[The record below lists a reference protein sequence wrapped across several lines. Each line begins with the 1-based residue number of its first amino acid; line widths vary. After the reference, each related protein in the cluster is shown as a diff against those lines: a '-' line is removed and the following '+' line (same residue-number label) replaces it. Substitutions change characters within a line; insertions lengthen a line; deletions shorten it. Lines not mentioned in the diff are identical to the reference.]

1 MFFLDRPNS
10 DKPTYVFIQLTL
22 SDGLFKRSLSIK
34 LLPAHWSQSRE
45 RAEIANLDSA
55 TVENNK
61 SINTLIGKLETFIE
75 GRQRDARYNEN
86 HLTKAELSKRIEDLT
101 GKKRSIKGTGF
112 YIRCRSVIEDMSSG
126 KLLTWRGKKFS
137 AGTIKNYN
145 QSLNTIELYDPKI
158 RFEQITMDFY
168 RGFIKHCNDKDF
180 SLNYIGQHIKNLRC
194 LMKETFKA
202 GYHNNKIYLDEDFAV
217 IQEET
222 DDISLDQAELDIIYN
237 KRLIDPAQD
246 LARDWFIIDCY
257 TGLRVGDIQ
266 LLEGINFSKDYMQ
279 LVNNKTGVKVM
290 VPLRSEIKA
299 ILKKWKGLPPKITDV
314 EINRRI
320 KEVCELC
327 KINGTVLYFLT
338 KGGKRRDF
346 YLKKYEM
353 VSNHTARRSFI
364 TNLLNLAVP
373 DNQVMQLAGIKKH
386 STLMRY
392 KKTKPEQNAEIMK
405 GHEFFR

>member
-1 MFFLDRPNS
+1 MFFLDRPSS
-10 DKPTYVFIQLTL
+10 DRPTYIFIQVTL
-22 SDGLFKRSLSIK
+22 SDGLFKRSLSAKI
-34 LLPAHWSQSRE
+34 LPAQWSQSRE
-45 RAEIANLDSA
+45 RAEITNLDGP
-55 TVENNK
+55 TIENNK
-61 SINTLIGKLETFIE
+61 SINTLLSKLETFIE

-86 HLTKAELSKRIEDLT
+86 HLTKAELGKRIEDLT
-101 GKKRSIKGTGF
+101 GKKKTQKGTGF
-112 YIRCRSVIEDMSSG
+112 YIRCREVIEDMKSG
-126 KLLTWRGKKFS
+126 KLLTWRGKRYS
-137 AGTIKNYN
+137 VGTIKNYN
-145 QSLNTIELYDPKI
+145 QSLNTIESYEPKI

-168 RGFIKHCNDKDF
+168 REFIKHCNDKDF

-194 LMKETFKA
+194 LMKETGKA
-202 GYHNNKIYLDEDFAV
+202 GHHNNKIYLDEDFAV

-222 DDISLDQAELDIIYN
+222 DDISLDQSELDTVYN
-237 KRLIDPAQD
+237 KRLINLAQD

-266 LLEGINFSKDYMQ
+266 VLEQINFSKDTLI
-279 LVNNKTGVKVM
+279 LVNEKTDTKVAI
-290 VPLRSEIKA
+290 PLRSEVKA
-299 ILKKWKGLPPKITDV
+299 ILKKWKGLPPKITDT

-320 KEVCELC
+320 KDVCELC
-327 KINGTVLYFLT
+327 KINETVLYFLT

-353 VSNHTARRSFI
+353 VSCHTARRSFI
-364 TNLLNLAVP
+364 TNLLALGTP

-392 KKTKPEQNAEIMK
+392 KKTKPEQNAEIMR